1 MLFHCFFSLL
11 TNLFLYYGTHDKK
24 NAYICACKDTLY
36 NIHIMANHRHA
47 YLIMAHN
54 EWQLLNTLL
63 SLIDDERN
71 DIFLHIDKK
80 VKEMPQLYKPLHA
93 KLFFTPKRY
102 DVRWGD
108 VGQVLSEMHL
118 FKTAHDHGP
127 YQ

>member
-1 MLFHCFFSLL
+1 
-11 TNLFLYYGTHDKK
+11 
-24 NAYICACKDTLY
+24 
-36 NIHIMANHRHA
+36 
-47 YLIMAHN
+47 MAHN

-118 FKTAHDHGP
+118 FKTAHNHGP
-127 YQ
+127 YQYYHPSYDLTQRCVLPLPEQPPRNA